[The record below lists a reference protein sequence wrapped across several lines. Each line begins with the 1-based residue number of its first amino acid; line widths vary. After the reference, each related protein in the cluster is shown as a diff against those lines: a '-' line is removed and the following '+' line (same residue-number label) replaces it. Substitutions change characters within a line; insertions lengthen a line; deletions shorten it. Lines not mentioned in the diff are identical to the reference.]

1 LEILTLTEIA
11 NAING
16 EIILK
21 SDVQQY
27 DSISTDTRKIKQG
40 DVFIALKGEK
50 FNGNKFIKEAAN
62 SGAALCIVD
71 ELMPDTWSIEGMS
84 LIKVQD
90 TGKALLDLAGFY
102 RKRLKIKI
110 VGITGST
117 GKTSTKD
124 LTAAALSTKYKVF
137 KTKGNFNNEVGL
149 PLMIFSLDN
158 TYDVA
163 VLEMGMSNLGEIHR
177 MADAAR
183 PDCALIT
190 NVGITHIEYLKT
202 SENILK
208 AKLEITDFFGSE
220 NTLIVNSDSEML
232 KDLGS
237 RDFNIINTS
246 AEHKADYSAYDVELG
261 DENVKF
267 KLMEKG
273 IKHPQV
279 INVDMPGR
287 HTVNNAL
294 LAIACG
300 RLLGISL
307 EEIIEGFG
315 KLEKTSMRL
324 DIIRG
329 GRYIIINDCYNANPD
344 SMKSGLEVLKN
355 LNCSKRAAILGSM
368 GELGSEAW
376 NAHKMVGEFAADC
389 GIDFLITL
397 GQYNDAF
404 KAGFGENCHTFNDYD
419 EAVKFANSVLDHGDA
434 VIVKASRFMK
444 FENIVDKLKKA
455 DYIQGGNSADNG

>member
-1 LEILTLTEIA
+1 MEVLTLTEIA
-11 NAING
+11 DAIKG
-16 EIILK
+16 EIVLRGN
-21 SDVQQY
+21 SQEY
-27 DSISTDTRKIKQG
+27 SSISTDTRKIKKG
-40 DVFIALKGEK
+40 DIFIALKGEK
-50 FNGNKFIKEAAN
+50 FNANKFVKEAVN
-62 SGAALCIVD
+62 SGATLCIVD
-71 ELMPDTWSIEGMS
+71 ELMPDAWSIEGIS
-84 LIKVQD
+84 LIKVEN
-90 TGKALLDLAGFY
+90 TGKALLDLARYY
-102 RKRLKIKI
+102 RKKLRTKI

-124 LTAAALSTKYKVF
+124 LTAAALSSRYKVF

-177 MADAAR
+177 MTEAAR

-202 SENILK
+202 RENILK

-220 NTLIVNSDSEML
+220 NTLIVNSDSEL
-232 KDLGS
+232 LSNLDSSKF
-237 RDFNIINTS
+237 RIIDTS
-246 AEHKADYSAYDVELG
+246 AVHEADYSAYDVDLR
-261 DENVKF
+261 DESVKF
-267 KLMEKG
+267 RLMENG
-273 IKHPQV
+273 VKHPQD
-279 INVDMPGR
+279 ICIDMPGK

-294 LAIACG
+294 LAIACA
-300 RLLGISL
+300 RLFGLSL
-307 EEIIEGFG
+307 EEIMQGLK

-329 GRYIIINDCYNANPD
+329 ERFIIINDCYNASPD

-355 LNCSKRAAILGSM
+355 LSCSKRVAILGSM
-368 GELGSEAW
+368 GELGNEAW

-397 GQYNDAF
+397 GKYNDAF
-404 KAGFGENCHTFNDYD
+404 KEGFGENCHTFEDYN
-419 EAVKFANSVLDHGDA
+419 EAVKFADSVLGVGDA

-444 FENIVDKLKKA
+444 FENIVDKLKQA
-455 DYIQGGNSADNG
+455 NHLQGGSSTNNG